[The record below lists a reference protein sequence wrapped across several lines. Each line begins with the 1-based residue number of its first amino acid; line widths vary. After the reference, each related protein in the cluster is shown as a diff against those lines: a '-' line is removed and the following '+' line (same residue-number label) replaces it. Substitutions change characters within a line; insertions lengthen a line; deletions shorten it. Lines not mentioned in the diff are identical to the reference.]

1 VIQTVSALCGSLIG
15 RYSRKIINETSVRRL
30 FEAPLPPS
38 PVVWVGWHELNLI
51 TVALHRLVRS
61 RPAYA
66 FMPTGAKGAAV
77 KEWIGEFDITPVQVS
92 GDAFDGLAL
101 RRMRKALRNGFDV
114 ITAVD
119 GPAGPRR
126 QVKPGALWLS
136 ASAGVPI
143 MPVGCAASPSFRYPR
158 WDRHLVPLP
167 GARIVAAFGRPI
179 EPILDPKSQAAADL
193 LSGVLDTLMERAAN
207 VLRHGGDAAAG
218 QPPGAAAEWR

>member
-1 VIQTVSALCGSLIG
+1 VIQSVSALCGSLIG
-15 RYSRKIINETSVRRL
+15 RYSRKIVNEATVRRI

-61 RPAYA
+61 RPAVA

-77 KEWIGEFDITPVQVS
+77 KEWIGEFGIVPVQVS
-92 GDAFDGLAL
+92 GDAMDGLAL

-126 QVKPGALWLS
+126 RVRPGALWLS
-136 ASAGVPI
+136 ATAGVPI
-143 MPVGCAASPSFRYPR
+143 MPVGCAALPSFRVPR

-167 GARIVAAFGRPI
+167 GSRIVAAFGRPM
-179 EPILDPKSQAAADL
+179 ELTLDPKSDAAAEH
-193 LSGVLDTLMERAAN
+193 LSGVLDGLMKRASA
-207 VLRHGGDAAAG
+207 VLRSGTSDEVGR
-218 QPPGAAAEWR
+218 PPGAAAEWR